1 MGLIHAQTY
10 RLSCFPN
17 SSHVSFSSLGALLS
31 VVIIAHDVQ
40 SISWRMVRSDSFCI
54 NNVSEVFLLTFS
66 YFVQLTPV
74 KSQMI
79 HMRSLYLIHFLIPKI
94 LSLNL

>member
-17 SSHVSFSSLGALLS
+17 SLHVSFTFLS
-31 VVIIAHDVQ
+31 VQLPVDIIAHDVQ
-40 SISWRMVRSDSFCI
+40 SISWRMVRSFLFCT
-54 NNVSEVFLLTFS
+54 NNVSEIFLLTFS
-66 YFVQLTPV
+66 HFAQLTPV